1 MGNNFGRPGDVE
13 MQTDIL
19 RAALGLVHSVE
30 KGGALVDYPSD
41 WGEPFQ
47 FRPGGNRVTAASAD

>member
-13 MQTDIL
+13 MQADIL

-30 KGGALVDYPSD
+30 EGGALVDYPSD
-41 WGEPFQ
+41 WGEDFE
-47 FRPGGNRVTAASAD
+47 FRPGGNRVEAASAG